1 MGQKRTVASKSLSVG
16 GQTVRKGKTMANIR
30 FVRAYEFY
38 GNSYYDVIYGRPG
51 QPCRVYTY
59 SKEDLPK
66 TVSKWLEGKEG
77 ETQRNGVFNRDE
89 TVYKAEIKYRVEYD
103 FYAGDKDVHAYLD
116 NNGKGF
122 CHEDAVYIGKQLVAQ
137 GNRHISIIAI

>member
-1 MGQKRTVASKSLSVG
+1 
-16 GQTVRKGKTMANIR
+16 MANIR
-30 FVRAYEFY
+30 FVREYDFY
-38 GNSYYDVIYGRPG
+38 GDIYYDVVYGKPG
-51 QPCRVYTY
+51 SPSRLYMY
-59 SKEDLPK
+59 SKDDLPK
-66 TVSKWLEGKEG
+66 TVRKWLEDKAGN
-77 ETQRNGVFNRDE
+77 TQYNKVFERDE
-89 TVYKAEIKYRVEYD
+89 IIYKAETVYRVEYD

>member
-1 MGQKRTVASKSLSVG
+1 
-16 GQTVRKGKTMANIR
+16 MANIR

-38 GNSYYDVIYGRPG
+38 GNPYYDVIYGRPG

-66 TVSKWLEGKEG
+66 TVSKWLEGKDG
-77 ETQRNGVFNRDE
+77 EIQHNGVFNRDE
-89 TVYKAEIKYRVEYD
+89 TVYKAEIKYGVEFDFRVNGE
-103 FYAGDKDVHAYLD
+103 DVHAYLD

-122 CHEDAVYIGKQLVAQ
+122 CKEDAVRVGRELAAQ
-137 GNRHISIIAI
+137 GNMHVMVTAI

>member
-1 MGQKRTVASKSLSVG
+1 
-16 GQTVRKGKTMANIR
+16 MANIR

-38 GNSYYDVIYGRPG
+38 GNPYYDVIYGRPW

-59 SKEDLPK
+59 SKADLPK

-77 ETQRNGVFNRDE
+77 ETQRNSVFDRDE
-89 TVYKAEIKYRVEYD
+89 IVYKAEIKYRVEFD
-103 FYAGDKDVHAYLD
+103 FRFEGQVVHADLD

-122 CHEDAVYIGKQLVAQ
+122 CKEDAVRVGKELVAQ
-137 GNRHISIIAI
+137 GHQHVMVLAI